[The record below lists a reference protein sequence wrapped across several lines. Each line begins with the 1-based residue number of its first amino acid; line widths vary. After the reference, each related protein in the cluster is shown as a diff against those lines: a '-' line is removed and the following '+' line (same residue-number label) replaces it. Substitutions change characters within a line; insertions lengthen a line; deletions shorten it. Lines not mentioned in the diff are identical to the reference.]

1 MKVLVIG
8 SGGREHAL
16 VWKLAQSPS
25 VDEIYAAPG
34 NGGTETDS
42 FKNVPIAA
50 DDIVGLVDFAKKN
63 RIDLVVPGPELPLTL
78 GICDKMKE
86 AGIDCFGPDAYCAQL
101 EGSKSFA
108 KDVMA
113 AAGVPTA
120 ACRVFDDLDKA
131 SGYVR
136 QKGAP
141 LVVKADGLASGK
153 GVVVAQSVEE
163 ALAACEDM
171 LGKGKFGAAG
181 SRVVIEEMLPG
192 EEVSLLCVCD
202 GEEAWPLP
210 SAQDHKAVFDG
221 DNGPNTGGMGAYSPA
236 PLLPDENLTEMAA
249 KVAEPI
255 LREMKKRGHPFVGV
269 LYAGLMIG
277 PEGAKVLEY
286 NARFGDPECQPL
298 LMRLEGDLAA
308 LLKSCAQGRM
318 DKNSVS
324 FDKRS
329 ALGVVLAAEGYPGS
343 YPKGM
348 EISGLE
354 QAEALDGVKVFHGGT
369 KAENGKLVSSGGR
382 VLCVTALGDT
392 LGEARKQAYA
402 ALGKIEMPQSFNR
415 TDIGGKGIARL
426 ARRQ

>member
-1 MKVLVIG
+1 M
-8 SGGREHAL
+8 
-16 VWKLAQSPS
+16 
-25 VDEIYAAPG
+25 
-34 NGGTETDS
+34 
-42 FKNVPIAA
+42 
-50 DDIVGLVDFAKKN
+50 
-63 RIDLVVPGPELPLTL
+63 
-78 GICDKMKE
+78 
-86 AGIDCFGPDAYCAQL
+86 
-101 EGSKSFA
+101 
-108 KDVMA
+108 
-113 AAGVPTA
+113 
-120 ACRVFDDLDKA
+120 
-131 SGYVR
+131 
-136 QKGAP
+136 
-141 LVVKADGLASGK
+141 
-153 GVVVAQSVEE
+153 
-163 ALAACEDM
+163 
-171 LGKGKFGAAG
+171 
-181 SRVVIEEMLPG
+181 
-192 EEVSLLCVCD
+192 
-202 GEEAWPLP
+202 
-210 SAQDHKAVFDG
+210 
-221 DNGPNTGGMGAYSPA
+221 
-236 PLLPDENLTEMAA
+236 
-249 KVAEPI
+249 
-255 LREMKKRGHPFVGV
+255 GV